1 MVNGERPYL
10 LHNANDNMKK
20 RSNKFDSFIQ
30 TWDAENRLTGVTET
44 GSGETT
50 AFLYDPDGNR
60 VKTVNPDGSVIY
72 TPFPDY
78 EEQSDQPPA
87 VTLRANGQTSL
98 QIWPNTP
105 FTLSWSSVGAVS
117 CQVNGAWGSG
127 SRPAQGEEN
136 VFLRLDSGTT
146 SFQRCQ
152 RYAAQT
158 DLRPTPSICQ

>member
-78 EEQSDQPPA
+78 EEESDQPPA
-87 VTLRANGQTSL
+87 V
-98 QIWPNTP
+98 
-105 FTLSWSSVGAVS
+105 
-117 CQVNGAWGSG
+117 
-127 SRPAQGEEN
+127 
-136 VFLRLDSGTT
+136 
-146 SFQRCQ
+146 
-152 RYAAQT
+152 
-158 DLRPTPSICQ
+158 